1 MLLAL
6 GRSLES
12 LPSDIANGIKSG
24 KVYLAK
30 SGIAMVAASLPLLS
44 VSVCCHHR
52 SVTLIVQMQ
61 VSADL
66 LQKYFDLE
74 KNFFLKFFLRF
85 AGVLAGLLCSV

>member
-30 SGIAMVAASLPLLS
+30 SDMPWCCILAAGKC
-44 VSVCCHHR
+44 VRCCLHR
-52 SVTLIVQMQ
+52 QVTLVALMQ
-61 VSADL
+61 VSAEL
-66 LQKYFDLE
+66 LQKYLDLE
-74 KNFFLKFFLRF
+74 KNIFLKFFLRF
-85 AGVLAGLLCSV
+85 AGVLAGLLCNV